1 MQNLRYVGN
10 NLFVE
15 KLSIKNILK
24 KNKTPFYIYSES
36 QIAFNFLKF
45 ANTFKKTDP
54 LICFAAKSNSNL
66 NILRVLGKL
75 GAGADVVSGGELL
88 KALKAGIRPN
98 KIVFSGVGKTEEE
111 LKIAINKKILLI
123 NCESESEAK
132 LVNNLSKKLR
142 KKVSIGFRLNPN
154 VDAKTHKNIST
165 GKAEN
170 KFGLSIKNFKVFLKT
185 VKTFKNVKLEAL
197 SVHIG
202 SQILND
208 TPFRKT
214 LNVMSKLIKELKLN
228 LKYVD
233 LGGGF
238 GINYTDKEKP
248 INLSKYSKLVHNFSK
263 KINCKIIFEPGRSII
278 GNTGLLI
285 SKIQFIKKGANK
297 NFIILDAGMNDFM
310 RPALYEAFH
319 KIIPISKK
327 SSRMKGKIEF
337 VGPICETTCK
347 FGIYK
352 NYPKINE
359 NEFVA
364 ITNVGAYGSSLS
376 SNYNTRP
383 LVAEI
388 LINKNKLRY
397 IRKKQNLLKLIN
409 SKCN

>member
-132 LVNNLSKKLR
+132 LVNNLAKKLR

-263 KINCKIIFEPGRSII
+263 KLNCKIIFEPGRSII

-319 KIIPISKK
+319 KIIPISRK

-347 FGIYK
+347 FGVYK

-409 SKCN
+409 S

>member
-238 GINYTDKEKP
+238 GINYTDREKP

-263 KINCKIIFEPGRSII
+263 KLNCKIIFEPGRSII

-347 FGIYK
+347 FGVYK

-397 IRKKQNLLKLIN
+397 IRKRQNLLKLIN
-409 SKCN
+409 S

>member
-263 KINCKIIFEPGRSII
+263 KLNCKIIFEPGRSII

-347 FGIYK
+347 FGVYK

-383 LVAEI
+383 LIAEI

-397 IRKKQNLLKLIN
+397 IRKRQNLLKLIN
-409 SKCN
+409 S

>member
-1 MQNLRYVGN
+1 MQNLRYVGK

-24 KNKTPFYIYSES
+24 KNKTPFYIYSEN

-45 ANTFKKTDP
+45 ANTFKKTNP

-66 NILRVLGKL
+66 NILRVLGRL

-111 LKIAINKKILLI
+111 LKIAISKKILLI

-132 LVNNLSKKLR
+132 LVNNLAKKLR

-185 VKTFKNVKLEAL
+185 IKSFKNLKLDAL

-202 SQILND
+202 SQILTD
-208 TPFRKT
+208 APFRKT

-248 INLSKYSKLVHNFSK
+248 INLNKYSKLVHNFAK
-263 KINCKIIFEPGRSII
+263 KLKCRIIFEPGRSII

-285 SKIQFIKKGANK
+285 SKIQFIKKGTNK

-327 SSRMKGKIEF
+327 SSRMKDKIEF
-337 VGPICETTCK
+337 VGPICESTCK
-347 FGIYK
+347 FGVYK
-352 NYPKINE
+352 NYPKVNE

-383 LVAEI
+383 LIAEI

-409 SKCN
+409 S

>member
-1 MQNLRYVGN
+1 MQNLRYVGK

-24 KNKTPFYIYSES
+24 KNKTPFYIYSEN

-45 ANTFKKTDP
+45 ANTFKKTNP

-66 NILRVLGKL
+66 NILRILGKL

-111 LKIAINKKILLI
+111 LKVAINKKILLI

-132 LVNNLSKKLR
+132 LVNNLAKKLR

-263 KINCKIIFEPGRSII
+263 KLNCKIIFEPGRSII

-285 SKIQFIKKGANK
+285 SKIQFIKKGTNK

-347 FGIYK
+347 FGVYK

-383 LVAEI
+383 LIAEI

-409 SKCN
+409 S

>member
-263 KINCKIIFEPGRSII
+263 KLNCKIIFEPGRSII

-409 SKCN
+409 S

>member
-1 MQNLRYVGN
+1 MQNLRYVGK

-263 KINCKIIFEPGRSII
+263 KLNCKIIFEPGRSII

-319 KIIPISKK
+319 KIIPISRK

-347 FGIYK
+347 FGVYK

-409 SKCN
+409 S

>member
-45 ANTFKKTDP
+45 ANTFKKTNP

-132 LVNNLSKKLR
+132 LVNNLAKKLR

-154 VDAKTHKNIST
+154 IDAKTHKNIST

-248 INLSKYSKLVHNFSK
+248 ISLSKYSKLVHSFSK
-263 KINCKIIFEPGRSII
+263 KLNCKIIFEPGRSII

-319 KIIPISKK
+319 KIIPISRK

-347 FGIYK
+347 FGVYK

-383 LVAEI
+383 LIAEI

-409 SKCN
+409 S

>member
-1 MQNLRYVGN
+1 MQNLRYVGK
-10 NLFVE
+10 NLFIE
-15 KLSIKNILK
+15 KLSIRNILK
-24 KNKTPFYIYSES
+24 KNKTPFYIYSEN
-36 QIAFNFLKF
+36 QIVINFLKF
-45 ANTFKKTDP
+45 VNTFKKTNP
-54 LICFAAKSNSNL
+54 LVCFAAKSNSNL
-66 NILRVLGKL
+66 NILRILGKL
-75 GAGADVVSGGELL
+75 GAGADVVSVGELL
-88 KALKAGIRPN
+88 KALKSGIKPN

-132 LVNNLSKKLR
+132 LVNNIAKRLR

-154 VDAKTHKNIST
+154 IDAKTHKNIST

-170 KFGLSIKNFKVFLKT
+170 KFGLSIKNFKAFLKT
-185 VKTFKNVKLEAL
+185 IKSFKNVRLDAL

-208 TPFRKT
+208 SPFKKT

-248 INLSKYSKLVHNFSK
+248 INLNKYSKLVENFAK
-263 KINCKIIFEPGRSII
+263 KLNCKIIFEPGRSII

-285 SKIQFIKKGANK
+285 SKIQFIKKGTNK
-297 NFIILDAGMNDFM
+297 NFVILDAGMNDFM

-319 KIIPISKK
+319 KIIPISKR
-327 SSRMKGKIEF
+327 SSKIRGKIEF
-337 VGPICETTCK
+337 VGPICESTCK
-347 FGIYK
+347 FGVYK
-352 NYPKINE
+352 NYQKLNE

-383 LVAEI
+383 LIAEI
-388 LINKNKLRY
+388 LINKNKYRY

-409 SKCN
+409 S

>member
-1 MQNLRYVGN
+1 MQNLRYVGK
-10 NLFVE
+10 NLFIE

-24 KNKTPFYIYSES
+24 KQKTPFYIYSEN
-36 QIAFNFLKF
+36 QIITNFLKF
-45 ANTFKKTDP
+45 KNTFKKTNP

-66 NILRVLGKL
+66 NILRVLGRL

-88 KALKAGIRPN
+88 KALKAGIKAN

-111 LKIAINKKILLI
+111 LKLAINKKILLI

-132 LVNNLSKKLR
+132 LVNNLAKKMR

-154 VDAKTHKNIST
+154 VDARTHKNIST

-170 KFGLSIKNFKVFLKT
+170 KFGLSIRSFKIFLKT
-185 VKTFKNVKLEAL
+185 INSLKNINLDAL

-208 TPFRKT
+208 APFKKT

-238 GINYTDKEKP
+238 GINYTNKEKP
-248 INLSKYSKLVHNFSK
+248 INLNKYSKLVENFSK
-263 KINCKIIFEPGRSII
+263 KLDCKIIFEPGRSII

-285 SKIQFIKKGANK
+285 SKVQFIKKGANK

-310 RPALYEAFH
+310 RPALYDAFH
-319 KIIPISKK
+319 QIIPVSKNSAK
-327 SSRMKGKIEF
+327 TKGKIEF
-337 VGPICETTCK
+337 VGPICESTCK

-352 NYPKINE
+352 NYQKINE
-359 NEFVA
+359 NDFIA

-383 LVAEI
+383 LIAEI

-397 IRKKQNLLKLIN
+397 IRKKQNLLKLI
-409 SKCN
+409 SS

>member
-248 INLSKYSKLVHNFSK
+248 INLNKYSKLVHNFSK
-263 KINCKIIFEPGRSII
+263 KLNCKIIFEPGRSII

-347 FGIYK
+347 FGVYK

-409 SKCN
+409 S

>member
-45 ANTFKKTDP
+45 ANTFKKTGP

-132 LVNNLSKKLR
+132 LVNNLAKKLR

-154 VDAKTHKNIST
+154 VDAKTHKKIST

-214 LNVMSKLIKELKLN
+214 LNVMSKLIKELKLT

-238 GINYTDKEKP
+238 GINYSDKEKP

-263 KINCKIIFEPGRSII
+263 KLNCKIIFEPGRSII

-388 LINKNKLRY
+388 LINKNKLKY

-409 SKCN
+409 S

>member
-1 MQNLRYVGN
+1 MQNLRYVGK

-24 KNKTPFYIYSES
+24 KNKTPFYIYSEN

-45 ANTFKKTDP
+45 ANTFKKTNP

-66 NILRVLGKL
+66 NILRILGKL

-132 LVNNLSKKLR
+132 LVNNLAKKLR

-248 INLSKYSKLVHNFSK
+248 INLSKYSRLVHNFSK
-263 KINCKIIFEPGRSII
+263 KLNCRIIFEPGRSII

-409 SKCN
+409 S

>member
-1 MQNLRYVGN
+1 MQNLRYVGK
-10 NLFVE
+10 NLFLERV
-15 KLSIKNILK
+15 SIQNFLK
-24 KNKTPFYIYSES
+24 KNKTPFYIYSEN
-36 QIAFNFLKF
+36 QIVLNYLNFVK
-45 ANTFKKTDP
+45 TFKKTNP
-54 LICFAAKSNSNL
+54 LICFAAKSNSNT

-88 KALKAGIRPN
+88 KALKAGIKPK
-98 KIVFSGVGKTEEE
+98 KIVFSGVGKSEDE

-132 LVNNLSKKLR
+132 LVNKLAKNLR

-165 GKAEN
+165 GKADN
-170 KFGLSIKNFKVFLKT
+170 KFGLSIKNFKIFLKT
-185 VKTFKNVKLEAL
+185 IKSSKNIKLDAL

-208 TPFRKT
+208 APFRKT
-214 LNVMSKLIKELKLN
+214 LNVMSKLIRELKLN

-263 KINCKIIFEPGRSII
+263 KLNCKIIFEPGRSII

-285 SKIQFIKKGANK
+285 SKIQFIKKGTNK

-319 KIIPISKK
+319 KIIPVSKK

-347 FGIYK
+347 FGVYK

-409 SKCN
+409 S

>member
-132 LVNNLSKKLR
+132 LVNNLAKKLR

-238 GINYTDKEKP
+238 GINYSDKEKP

-263 KINCKIIFEPGRSII
+263 KLNCKIIFEPGRSII

-319 KIIPISKK
+319 KIIPISRK

-347 FGIYK
+347 FGVYK

-409 SKCN
+409 S

>member
-24 KNKTPFYIYSES
+24 KNKTPFYIYSEN

-132 LVNNLSKKLR
+132 LVNNLAKKLR

-263 KINCKIIFEPGRSII
+263 KLNCKIIFEPGRSII

-285 SKIQFIKKGANK
+285 SSKIQFIKKGANK

-347 FGIYK
+347 FGVYK

-409 SKCN
+409 S

>member
-1 MQNLRYVGN
+1 MQNLRYVGK

-15 KLSIKNILK
+15 KLSLKNILK
-24 KNKTPFYIYSES
+24 KIKTPFYIYSES
-36 QIAFNFLKF
+36 QITYNFLKF
-45 ANTFKKTDP
+45 VNTFKKANP

-66 NILRVLGKL
+66 NILRLLGRL
-75 GAGADVVSGGELL
+75 GAGADVVSGGELF
-88 KALKAGIRPN
+88 KALKAGIKPN

-111 LKIAINKKILLI
+111 LKVAISKKILLI

-132 LVNNLSKKLR
+132 LVNNLAKKLR

-170 KFGLSIKNFKVFLKT
+170 KFGLSIKNFKIFLKE
-185 VKTFKNVKLEAL
+185 VKSFKNIKLEAL

-208 TPFRKT
+208 APFRKT
-214 LNVMSKLIKELKLN
+214 LGVMAKLIKELKLN

-248 INLSKYSKLVHNFSK
+248 INLNKYSKLVHNFSRK
-263 KINCKIIFEPGRSII
+263 LNCRIIFEPGRSII
-278 GNTGLLI
+278 GDTGLLI
-285 SKIQFIKKGANK
+285 SKIQFIKRGTNK

-319 KIIPISKK
+319 KIIPISKNLSK
-327 SSRMKGKIEF
+327 MKGKIEF
-337 VGPICETTCK
+337 VGPICESTCK
-347 FGIYK
+347 FGVYK
-352 NYPKINE
+352 NYPKIYE

-383 LVAEI
+383 LIAEI

-409 SKCN
+409 S

>member
-10 NLFVE
+10 NLFIE

-132 LVNNLSKKLR
+132 LVNNLAKKLR

-248 INLSKYSKLVHNFSK
+248 INLNKYSKLVHNFSK
-263 KINCKIIFEPGRSII
+263 KLNCKIIFEPGRSII

-319 KIIPISKK
+319 KIIPISRK

-347 FGIYK
+347 FGVYK

-388 LINKNKLRY
+388 LINKNKLRH

-409 SKCN
+409 S

>member
-1 MQNLRYVGN
+1 MQNLRYVGK

-15 KLSIKNILK
+15 KLSLKNILK
-24 KNKTPFYIYSES
+24 KIKTPFYIYSEN
-36 QIAFNFLKF
+36 QITSNFLKF
-45 ANTFKKTDP
+45 VNTFKKANP

-66 NILRVLGKL
+66 NILRLLGRL

-88 KALKAGIRPN
+88 KALKAGIKPN

-111 LKIAINKKILLI
+111 LKVAISKKILLI

-132 LVNNLSKKLR
+132 LVNNLAKKLR

-170 KFGLSIKNFKVFLKT
+170 KFGLSIKNFKIFLKA
-185 VKTFKNVKLEAL
+185 VKSFKNIKLEAL

-208 TPFRKT
+208 APFRKT
-214 LNVMSKLIKELKLN
+214 LGVMAKLIKELKLN

-248 INLSKYSKLVHNFSK
+248 INLNKYSKLVHNFSK
-263 KINCKIIFEPGRSII
+263 KLNCRIIFEPGRSII
-278 GNTGLLI
+278 GDTGLLI
-285 SKIQFIKKGANK
+285 SKIQFIKRGTNK

-319 KIIPISKK
+319 KIIPISKNLSK
-327 SSRMKGKIEF
+327 MKGKIEF
-337 VGPICETTCK
+337 VGPICESTCK
-347 FGIYK
+347 FGVYK
-352 NYPKINE
+352 NYPKIYE

-383 LVAEI
+383 LIAEI

-409 SKCN
+409 S

>member
-1 MQNLRYVGN
+1 MQNLRYVGK
-10 NLFVE
+10 NLFIE

-24 KNKTPFYIYSES
+24 KQKTPFYIYSEN
-36 QIAFNFLKF
+36 QIITNFLKF
-45 ANTFKKTDP
+45 KNTFKKTNP

-66 NILRVLGKL
+66 NILRVLGRL

-88 KALKAGIRPN
+88 KALKAGIKAK

-111 LKIAINKKILLI
+111 LKIAINKNILLI

-132 LVNNLSKKLR
+132 LVNSLGKKLR

-185 VKTFKNVKLEAL
+185 VKSFKNVKLDAL

-208 TPFRKT
+208 APFRKT

-263 KINCKIIFEPGRSII
+263 KLNCRIIFEPGRSII

-285 SKIQFIKKGANK
+285 SKIQFIKKGTNK

-337 VGPICETTCK
+337 VGPICESTCK
-347 FGIYK
+347 FGVYK

-397 IRKKQNLLKLIN
+397 IRKRQNLLKLIN
-409 SKCN
+409 S

>member
-45 ANTFKKTDP
+45 ANTFKKTEP

-132 LVNNLSKKLR
+132 LVNNLAKKLR

-214 LNVMSKLIKELKLN
+214 LNVMSKLIKELKLH

-263 KINCKIIFEPGRSII
+263 KLNCKIIFEPGRSII

-319 KIIPISKK
+319 KIIPISRK

-347 FGIYK
+347 FGVYK

-388 LINKNKLRY
+388 LINKNKLKY

-409 SKCN
+409 S

>member
-1 MQNLRYVGN
+1 MQNLRYVGK

-24 KNKTPFYIYSES
+24 KNKTPFYIYSEN

-45 ANTFKKTDP
+45 ANTFKKTNP

-66 NILRVLGKL
+66 NILRVLGRL

-111 LKIAINKKILLI
+111 LKIAISKKILLI

-132 LVNNLSKKLR
+132 LVNNLAKKLR

-185 VKTFKNVKLEAL
+185 IKSFKNLKLDAL

-202 SQILND
+202 SQILTD
-208 TPFRKT
+208 APFRKT

-238 GINYTDKEKP
+238 GINYTNKEKP

-263 KINCKIIFEPGRSII
+263 KLNCRIIFEPGRSIV

-285 SKIQFIKKGANK
+285 SKIQFIKKGTNK

-327 SSRMKGKIEF
+327 SSRMRGKIEF
-337 VGPICETTCK
+337 VGPVCESTCK
-347 FGIYK
+347 FGVYK
-352 NYPKINE
+352 NYPKMNE

-409 SKCN
+409 S

>member
-1 MQNLRYVGN
+1 MQNLRYVGK

-24 KNKTPFYIYSES
+24 KNKTPFYIYSEN

-45 ANTFKKTDP
+45 ANTFKKTNP

-170 KFGLSIKNFKVFLKT
+170 KFGLSIKNFKIFLKT
-185 VKTFKNVKLEAL
+185 IKSFKNIKLDAL

-208 TPFRKT
+208 APFRKT
-214 LNVMSKLIKELKLN
+214 LNVMSKLIRELKLN

-248 INLSKYSKLVHNFSK
+248 INLSKYSKLVHNFSQK
-263 KINCKIIFEPGRSII
+263 LNCKIIFEPGRSII

-285 SKIQFIKKGANK
+285 SKIQFIKKGTNK

-327 SSRMKGKIEF
+327 SSKMRGKIEF
-337 VGPICETTCK
+337 VGPICESTCK
-347 FGIYK
+347 FGVYK
-352 NYPKINE
+352 NYPKVNE
-359 NEFVA
+359 NDFVA

-383 LVAEI
+383 LIAEI

-409 SKCN
+409 S

>member
-45 ANTFKKTDP
+45 ANTFRKTDP

-132 LVNNLSKKLR
+132 LVNNLAKKLR

-154 VDAKTHKNIST
+154 VDAKTHKKIST

-248 INLSKYSKLVHNFSK
+248 INLNKYSKLVHNFSK
-263 KINCKIIFEPGRSII
+263 KLNCKIIFEPGRSII

-347 FGIYK
+347 FGVYK

-409 SKCN
+409 S

>member
-238 GINYTDKEKP
+238 GINYNDKEKP

-263 KINCKIIFEPGRSII
+263 KLNCKIIFEPGRSII

-409 SKCN
+409 S

>member
-132 LVNNLSKKLR
+132 LVNNLAKKLR

-214 LNVMSKLIKELKLN
+214 LNVMSKLIKGLKLN

-263 KINCKIIFEPGRSII
+263 KLNCKIIFEPGRSII

-347 FGIYK
+347 FGVYK

-409 SKCN
+409 S

>member
-45 ANTFKKTDP
+45 ANTFKKTGP

-132 LVNNLSKKLR
+132 LVNNLAKKLR

-238 GINYTDKEKP
+238 GINYNDKEKP

-263 KINCKIIFEPGRSII
+263 KLNCKIIFEPGRSII

-347 FGIYK
+347 FGVYK

-409 SKCN
+409 S